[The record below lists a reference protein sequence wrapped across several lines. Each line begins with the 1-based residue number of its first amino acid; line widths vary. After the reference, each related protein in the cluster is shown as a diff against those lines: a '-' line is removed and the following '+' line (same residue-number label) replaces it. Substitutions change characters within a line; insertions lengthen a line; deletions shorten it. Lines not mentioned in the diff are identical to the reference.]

1 MLSVGF
7 NPGMLGANLAPDNEE
22 YLKARKRRR
31 STVGNIWQL
40 KAVLN
45 EEVIDD
51 QEFVAASI
59 AAEKTSRKN
68 SSIKSSLRSLSIMED
83 EEDKED
89 KENSEEDRETG
100 KEEEKIDAE
109 FLVGS
114 NTSAK
119 DLYTEKELPLYT
131 IHL

>member
-22 YLKARKRRR
+22 YLKERKRRR

-59 AAEKTSRKN
+59 AAENTSRKK

-89 KENSEEDRETG
+89 KEDSEENEETG
-100 KEEEKIDAE
+100 QEEEKIAAE
-109 FLVGS
+109 YPVGS
-114 NTSAK
+114 KTSAK
-119 DLYTEKELPLYT
+119 DLYTEKELPPYT
-131 IHL
+131 IYL

>member
-7 NPGMLGANLAPDNEE
+7 NPGELGANLAPDNEE

-59 AAEKTSRKN
+59 ATENTSRKK
-68 SSIKSSLRSLSIMED
+68 SSICRVTAVCHTWFYLVFSGL
-83 EEDKED
+83 
-89 KENSEEDRETG
+89 
-100 KEEEKIDAE
+100 
-109 FLVGS
+109 FLH
-114 NTSAK
+114 
-119 DLYTEKELPLYT
+119 LYTCSSSGYQFPVHCT
-131 IHL
+131 W

>member
-1 MLSVGF
+1 MLSDGF
-7 NPGMLGANLAPDNEE
+7 NPGEFGANQAPDNEE

-59 AAEKTSRKN
+59 SAENTSRKK

-89 KENSEEDRETG
+89 KKDSEENEETG
-100 KEEEKIDAE
+100 QEEEKIAAE
-109 FLVGS
+109 YPVGS
-114 NTSAK
+114 KTSAK
-119 DLYTEKELPLYT
+119 DLYTEKELPFYT

>member
-7 NPGMLGANLAPDNEE
+7 NPGLLGANLAPDNEE

-59 AAEKTSRKN
+59 AAGKTSRRN
-68 SSIKSSLRSLSIMED
+68 SSIKSSLRSVSIMED
-83 EEDKED
+83 EEDNKD
-89 KENSEEDRETG
+89 KEYSEEKKETG
-100 KEEEKIDAE
+100 QEEEKIAAE
-109 FLVGS
+109 DPVRS
-114 NTSAK
+114 RSISDN
-119 DLYTEKELPLYT
+119 LYVEEGLPPHT
-131 IHL
+131 THL

>member
-1 MLSVGF
+1 MLSDGF
-7 NPGMLGANLAPDNEE
+7 NPGEFGANQAPDNEE
-22 YLKARKRRR
+22 YLKGRKRRR

-59 AAEKTSRKN
+59 AAENTSRKK
-68 SSIKSSLRSLSIMED
+68 SSIRSSLRSLSIMED

-89 KENSEEDRETG
+89 KKISEEDGETA
-100 KEEEKIDAE
+100 KEEEKIAAE
-109 FLVGS
+109 YPVGS
-114 NTSAK
+114 KTPAK
-119 DLYTEKELPLYT
+119 DLYTQKELPPYT
-131 IHL
+131 IYL